1 MLTEKPILWAAILVV
16 VLAAGGGYFYYYRTH
31 QSAAAPPPAE
41 QVHLPPPAP
50 PETGIQHPVPQAAS
64 SAEAAAPLP
73 ALNDSDQSFRDAL
86 VMVPGAAPIE
96 KILVPQSLIRHI
108 VATVDNLP
116 RKKVALELRPIKS
129 TSGQMV
135 TAGDADQV
143 TLSPQNEA
151 RYAPFVELV
160 KSTDTKQLVALYF
173 RFYPLFQQ
181 AFEDL
186 GFPGQYFND
195 RVIQVIDNLLATPDV
210 KGPIELTQP
219 NVLFLYADPK
229 LEALSA
235 GQKTLL
241 RMGPDDERVL
251 KEKLRQLREA
261 LATHKNPK

>member
-1 MLTEKPILWAAILVV
+1 MLTEKPILWAAILVI
-16 VLAAGGGYFYYYRTH
+16 VLGAGGGYYYYYRTH
-31 QSAAAPPPAE
+31 ASAAAAPPTE
-41 QVHLPPPAP
+41 QVHLPPASSEPA
-50 PETGIQHPVPQAAS
+50 IQHPVPPAA
-64 SAEAAAPLP
+64 AAGETPAPLP
-73 ALNDSDQSFRDAL
+73 VLNDSDQGFHDAL

-129 TSGQMV
+129 TTGQMV

-151 RYAPFVELV
+151 RYAPFIELV
-160 KSTDTKQLVALYF
+160 KATDTKQLVALYF
-173 RFYPLFQQ
+173 HFYPLFQQ
-181 AFEDL
+181 AYEDL
-186 GFPGQYFND
+186 GYPSQYFND
-195 RVIQVIDNLLATPDV
+195 RLIEVIDNLLATPDV

-235 GQKTLL
+235 GQKTML
-241 RMGPDDERVL
+241 RMGPDNERAL
-251 KEKLRQLREA
+251 KDKLRQLREA
-261 LATHKNPK
+261 LATHKH

>member
-1 MLTEKPILWAAILVV
+1 MLTEKPILWAAILVI
-16 VLAAGGGYFYYYRTH
+16 VLGAGGAYYYYYRTH
-31 QSAAAPPPAE
+31 ASAAAAPPTE
-41 QVHLPPPAP
+41 QVPLPPASSEPA
-50 PETGIQHPVPQAAS
+50 IQHPVPPAA
-64 SAEAAAPLP
+64 AAGETPAPLP
-73 ALNDSDQSFRDAL
+73 ALNDSDQGFHDAL

-129 TSGQMV
+129 TTGQMV

-151 RYAPFVELV
+151 RYAPFIELV
-160 KSTDTKQLVALYF
+160 KVTDTKQLVALYF
-173 RFYPLFQQ
+173 HFYPLFQQ
-181 AFEDL
+181 AYEDL
-186 GFPGQYFND
+186 GYPSQYFND
-195 RVIQVIDNLLATPDV
+195 RLIEVIDNLLATPDV

-235 GQKTLL
+235 GQKTML
-241 RMGPDDERVL
+241 RMGPDNERVL
-251 KEKLRQLREA
+251 KDKLRQLREA
-261 LATHKNPK
+261 LATHKH